1 MTRYILKTLD
11 TYIGLNLEGAYT
23 LPDAYK
29 LAPKAP
35 ECAVDLEI
43 DLYGDN
49 KGDVFD
55 KVGWGRLSGGLKK
68 TPEGRYCEIFDIKKK
83 KAVCF
88 FENERILGYLIS
100 HMVNRSLHIFQN
112 FLDMVF
118 LHASSVVIRDKA
130 CLFVARSGG
139 GKSTI
144 ASLAEEN
151 GYSVLGDDL
160 CCVKR
165 KKDKYYTKVFPSAVA
180 IDDTGSE
187 KEVKAVFF
195 LNKARENRVRD
206 ISILDAVR
214 MAIPEATTFYYDK
227 SAEENMVDYRS
238 HVFQFLSS
246 MLENVD
252 FGLLDFNK
260 DGKIFSFLEQR

>member
-1 MTRYILKTLD
+1 MTQYVLKTLD
-11 TYIGLNLEGAYT
+11 TSIGLNLEGSDA
-23 LPDAYK
+23 LPDVYK
-29 LAPKAP
+29 FAPRARGR
-35 ECAVDLEI
+35 AVDLEI
-43 DLYGDN
+43 DLYRDN

-55 KVGWGRLSGGLKK
+55 KVAWGKLSGCVKK
-68 TPEGRYCEIFDIKKK
+68 TPEGRYCEIFDIKNK

-88 FENERILGYLIS
+88 FENEKILGYLIS

-112 FLDMVF
+112 FLDMIF
-118 LHASSVVIRDKA
+118 LHASSVVIGDKA

-144 ASLAEEN
+144 ASFAEEN

-165 KKDKYYTKVFPSAVA
+165 KKDGYYTKVFPSAVA
-180 IDDTGSE
+180 IDDTGAE
-187 KEVKAVFF
+187 KEVEAVFF
-195 LNKARENRVRD
+195 LNKARENRIKD
-206 ISILDAVR
+206 ISVLDAVR
-214 MAIPEATTFYYDK
+214 MAMPEATTFYYDK
-227 SAEENMVDYRS
+227 SAEENMIDYRS

-246 MLENVD
+246 MLESVD

-260 DGKIFSFLEQR
+260 DGKVFSCLKER